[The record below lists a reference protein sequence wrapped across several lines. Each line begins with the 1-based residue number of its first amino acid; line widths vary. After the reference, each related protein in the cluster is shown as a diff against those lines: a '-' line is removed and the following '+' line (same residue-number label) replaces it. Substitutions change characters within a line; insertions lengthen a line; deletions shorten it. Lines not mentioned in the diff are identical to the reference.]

1 MIISQ
6 LMLPGSSSLES
17 NIKYKHSWGN
27 AEGSLETACNDMWG
41 YSNENPCPDVALTHD
56 TRLHGLKCIIKLI
69 CFQFS
74 AINF

>member
-41 YSNENPCPDVALTHD
+41 YSNENP
-56 TRLHGLKCIIKLI
+56 
-69 CFQFS
+69 
-74 AINF
+74 